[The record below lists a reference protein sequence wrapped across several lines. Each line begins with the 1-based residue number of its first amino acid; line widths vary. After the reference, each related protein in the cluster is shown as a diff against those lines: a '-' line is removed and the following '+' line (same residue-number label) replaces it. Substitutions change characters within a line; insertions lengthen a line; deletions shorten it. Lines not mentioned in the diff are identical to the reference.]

1 MKNLSILF
9 LFFAG
14 AWFLQSCSDT
24 QGKNNKPIIPADEIP
39 VRVMKLE
46 KTKVQ
51 SEIQASGQFTTDD
64 ETNLSFKTGG
74 VIDRIYVKEGDA
86 IRAGQLLAT
95 LNLTEINAQVSQARL
110 GFEKAMRDYERV
122 TNLYRDSVVTLEQF
136 QNAKTGLDVA
146 TQQYEAAKF
155 NRSYSEIRA
164 LSGGFVLRKMANE
177 GQVIQSGTAVFQT
190 NGARQGKWMLRTGV
204 SDREWSTISINDK
217 ALVFTDAEPGTA
229 FPAIV
234 SRKSEGTDPFTGSFT
249 IELKLTEGQPA
260 SIATGMF
267 GKAVITPSQSIQAWS
282 IPYDALLDGDA
293 KSGYVFV
300 TDDHKTARKAKVT
313 VAGID
318 QDNVLISGGLENAKA
333 LVISGSAYLRDNSP
347 IQIIKN

>member
-1 MKNLSILF
+1 MKNLFILVF
-9 LFFAG
+9 ISGIWL
-14 AWFLQSCSDT
+14 LQACSDSE
-24 QGKNNKPIIPADEIP
+24 GKNNKAIVPADEIP
-39 VRVMKLE
+39 VRVINLE
-46 KTKVQ
+46 KKQVQ
-51 SEIQASGQFTTDD
+51 SSVQASGQFTTDD

-74 VIDRIYVKEGDA
+74 VINKIYAKEGDA
-86 IRAGQLLAT
+86 IREGQLLAT
-95 LNLTEINAQVSQARL
+95 LNLTEIDAQVSQARL
-110 GFEKAMRDYERV
+110 GFEKAVRDYERV

-164 LSGGFVLRKMANE
+164 LSSGFVLRKMASE
-177 GQVIQSGTAVFQT
+177 GQVIQPGTAVFQT
-190 NGARQGKWMLRTGV
+190 NGAGKGKWMLKTSV
-204 SDREWSTISINDK
+204 SDREWSMLSINDK
-217 ALVFTDAEPGTA
+217 AIIFTDAEPGKS

-249 IELKLTEGQPA
+249 IELKLTGTQPA

-267 GKAVITPSQSIQAWS
+267 GKAVITPSHSILAWS

-300 TDDHKTARKAKVT
+300 TDDLKSARKAKVT

-318 QDNVLISGGLENAKA
+318 HEHVLVSGGLENAKA
-333 LVISGSAYLRDNSP
+333 LVISGSAYLRHNSP
-347 IQIIKN
+347 IKIIEQ